1 MGKIIGGLIGWFT
14 FGPFAFIGAILGV
27 FAGHMFD
34 KGRASL
40 KQSLNPEERARIEHA
55 FFHALFPALGYLA
68 KADGKVSQDEINV
81 TEVLI
86 QRMGLDTARR
96 AEAISLFQQGK
107 SDGFQLDAALN
118 ELVQVLKNRSDLKKT
133 YLNYLL
139 NLALADGVLADGEV
153 AVLKQISEQLGFSSF
168 VFNQLLNMV
177 KAQMAFQQQ
186 QGHSGQHSGQGG
198 AYQQYGSATRA
209 DELSL
214 AYQALGLDS
223 SVSDD
228 ELKRSYRKLMS
239 ENHPD
244 KLAGQ
249 GLPDDVIRDATERS
263 QEIQAAYELIKKSRK

>member
-186 QGHSGQHSGQGG
+186 QRGSAHGG
-198 AYQQYGSATRA
+198 SYQQHGAPTRA
-209 DELSL
+209 DELLL
-214 AYQALGLDS
+214 AYQVLGQDS
-223 SVSDD
+223 HVSDD